1 MSTKWQVL
9 VLPFE
14 KKVCFAYHSAST
26 IIRAR
31 ALLEKW
37 LPVFKS
43 ARARASARFIVN
55 RNLQTSLLIV
65 ANRPDLG
72 TVNKIS
78 ASRFNTQVAAGF

>member
-43 ARARASARFIVN
+43 ARARFLVN